1 MRIPPLD
8 NRDFDLLVATSLLLA
23 SKFNEIDYNLPSFDY
38 MKNSEKLG
46 RFWRHFSW
54 REYVE
59 FEKLV
64 LMTLDW
70 NLSLTTTYQYLQALL
85 SQGIVLSHEKVKFD
99 ASSQDSE
106 YSDKKEETT
115 RQESSKLKML

>member
-1 MRIPPLD
+1 MRIPPID

-38 MKNSEKLG
+38 LKNSERLG

-54 REYVE
+54 REYIE

-64 LMTLDW
+64 LKTLDW
-70 NLSLTTTYQYLQALL
+70 NLSQITTYQYLQALL
-85 SQGIVLSHEKVKFD
+85 SQGIVLSHEKVKVD
-99 ASSQDSE
+99 TSAHDSE
-106 YSDKKEETT
+106 YSDKKEEITK
-115 RQESSKLKML
+115 QESSKFWI